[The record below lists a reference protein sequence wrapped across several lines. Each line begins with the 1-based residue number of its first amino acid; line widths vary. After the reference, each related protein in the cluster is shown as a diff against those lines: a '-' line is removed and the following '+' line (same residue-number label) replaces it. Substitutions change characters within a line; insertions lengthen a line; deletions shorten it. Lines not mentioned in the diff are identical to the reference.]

1 MNQPPILP
9 FQSPLDQKPRSRGER
24 LGILIEDILI
34 VLSVVLLFW
43 LVMFRPRGTLWTV
56 GMYAALV
63 AMVVVAVRRFARIRK
78 ASKTED
84 KG

>member
-9 FQSPLDQKPRSRGER
+9 FQPPTGRKPLSRRER
-24 LGILIEDILI
+24 IAIFIEDVLI

-43 LVMFRPRGTLWTV
+43 LVLFRPRGTLWTA

-78 ASKTED
+78 ASRADEE
-84 KG
+84 